1 MENNNKKLRVM
12 ISQPMRGLT
21 ADDITE
27 TKAQAVKKIEDMGYT
42 VVNSLFDEDYFS
54 EEDLEC
60 VQHKSL
66 FFLAQALEVM
76 SMCDAVYFCKGWEDT
91 RGCNIEH
98 MAAESYGLAIIHEE

>member
-1 MENNNKKLRVM
+1 MENNKKMRVM

-21 ADDITE
+21 ADDIAE

-42 VVNSLFDEDYFS
+42 VVNSLFDEDYVS

-66 FFLAQALEVM
+66 FFLAQALEAM
-76 SMCDAVYFCKGWEDT
+76 SMCDAVYFCKGWQDT
-91 RGCNIEH
+91 RGCQIEH
-98 MAAESYGLAIIHEE
+98 KAAEAYGLAILYEE

>member
-1 MENNNKKLRVM
+1 MESKSKMTRVM
-12 ISQPMRGLT
+12 ISQPMYGLT
-21 ADDITE
+21 ADDIAE
-27 TKAQAVKKIEDMGYT
+27 TKARATKDIENMGYT

-91 RGCNIEH
+91 RGCQIEH
-98 MAAESYGLAIIHEE
+98 KAAEAYGLAILYEE

>member
-1 MENNNKKLRVM
+1 MENNKKMRVM

-21 ADDITE
+21 ADDIAE
-27 TKAQAVKKIEDMGYT
+27 TKAQAVKKIEDKGYT
-42 VVNSLFDEDYFS
+42 VVNTLFDEDYFS

-91 RGCNIEH
+91 RGCQIEH
-98 MAAESYGLAIIHEE
+98 MAAENYGLEIIHEE

>member
-1 MENNNKKLRVM
+1 MENNKKMRVM

-21 ADDITE
+21 ADDIAE

-91 RGCNIEH
+91 RGYNIEH